1 METIQ
6 FRVFFRI
13 AITTILR
20 HTYVVQTKDMGIAWY
35 CRIAETGILIIMLKY
50 HEISQH
56 CKTFCRGE
64 SLGPHSMLRESVG
77 WELKCCRKI
86 GGSLVPQVWT
96 ALLRLF
102 LGKKNLGYLWNWNFM
117 DIYGID
123 DHRCVFQDVKLMS
136 ISWATS

>member
-1 METIQ
+1 MELGD
-6 FRVFFRI
+6 FFGFGALKGKRLWFPMVALVWVLHGI
-13 AITTILR
+13 
-20 HTYVVQTKDMGIAWY
+20 VVLQK
-35 CRIAETGILIIMLKY
+35 TGILIIMLKY